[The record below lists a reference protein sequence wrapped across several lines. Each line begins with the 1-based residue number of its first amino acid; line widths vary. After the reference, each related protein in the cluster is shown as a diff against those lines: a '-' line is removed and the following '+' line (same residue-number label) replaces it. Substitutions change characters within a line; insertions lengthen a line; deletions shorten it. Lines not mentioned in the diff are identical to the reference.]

1 MKLPAFLKGKEEN
14 KEWNRIA
21 SRGGSYS
28 LAMTAIVLA
37 ILVLVNVLASA
48 LPSSITNFDISSTKL
63 YSITSN
69 TKVVVNALEKDV
81 TIYWIVQSGEED
93 DVIENLL
100 SKYESLSSHIEVVKK
115 NPDIYPTFAEQ
126 YTTEN
131 VANNSLVVE
140 CGDKSRYIGYDDIYL
155 SELNYYTHSYDT
167 SFDGEGAITSAID
180 YVISDELPQ
189 LYILEGH
196 GEQELS
202 ETFATQIE
210 KENIETTTFSLL
222 TEKEVPEEA
231 DCVLIYGPTSD
242 ISTEERDLLA
252 DYVENGGKMMVL
264 AGPTEDGTLTNL
276 YSLLEDYGVEAQ
288 DGIAVEL
295 DQDYYAF
302 GYPYILL
309 PEIADTE
316 ITSSLLDGG
325 YYAIMPIAQGM
336 TVSDD
341 SSVTELLTTSDSAF
355 SKAAG
360 YELTTYEK
368 EDGDVDGPF
377 ALAVSIDCENDGQI
391 VWFSSSYLLDDTY
404 NSYSS
409 GANMDLGM
417 KALSSMMG
425 ENEAIAI
432 SSKSLSYNY
441 LTISDSTASFL
452 QIVMIGVCPLVYLG
466 IGVVVILKRRKMN
479 EAV

>member
-126 YTTEN
+126 YTTET

-242 ISTEERDLLA
+242 ISTEERDLLT
-252 DYVENGGKMMVL
+252 DYV
-264 AGPTEDGTLTNL
+264 
-276 YSLLEDYGVEAQ
+276 
-288 DGIAVEL
+288 
-295 DQDYYAF
+295 
-302 GYPYILL
+302 
-309 PEIADTE
+309 
-316 ITSSLLDGG
+316 
-325 YYAIMPIAQGM
+325 
-336 TVSDD
+336 
-341 SSVTELLTTSDSAF
+341 
-355 SKAAG
+355 
-360 YELTTYEK
+360 
-368 EDGDVDGPF
+368 
-377 ALAVSIDCENDGQI
+377 
-391 VWFSSSYLLDDTY
+391 
-404 NSYSS
+404 
-409 GANMDLGM
+409 
-417 KALSSMMG
+417 
-425 ENEAIAI
+425 
-432 SSKSLSYNY
+432 
-441 LTISDSTASFL
+441 
-452 QIVMIGVCPLVYLG
+452 
-466 IGVVVILKRRKMN
+466 
-479 EAV
+479 

>member
-1 MKLPAFLKGKEEN
+1 M
-14 KEWNRIA
+14 
-21 SRGGSYS
+21 
-28 LAMTAIVLA
+28 
-37 ILVLVNVLASA
+37 
-48 LPSSITNFDISSTKL
+48 
-63 YSITSN
+63 
-69 TKVVVNALEKDV
+69 
-81 TIYWIVQSGEED
+81 
-93 DVIENLL
+93 
-100 SKYESLSSHIEVVKK
+100 
-115 NPDIYPTFAEQ
+115 
-126 YTTEN
+126 
-131 VANNSLVVE
+131 ANNSLVVE